1 MRRENMMNWT
11 VTSLYLSEQNKKPK
25 AMKLSR
31 HTNCCTA
38 KHVHRSLVCTLS
50 FGTAELVD
58 ATTVSND
65 QPVGNTSTPSEPLTF
80 EVNCCRMHVPDRV
93 KSSFVIFQR
102 HSVQMSKINPVW
114 HRMLYS
120 CTNRATVGVKGLM
133 LTLRHVLHS
142 TMCETV
148 T

>member
-1 MRRENMMNWT
+1 
-11 VTSLYLSEQNKKPK
+11 
-25 AMKLSR
+25 MKLSR

-65 QPVGNTSTPSEPLTF
+65 QPVGNTSTPSEPLSF
-80 EVNCCRMHVPDRV
+80 EVNCCRMHPVPDRV

-102 HSVQMSKINPVW
+102 PVVFKCQKLTQSGTGCFIAVPIGQQWASK
-114 HRMLYS
+114 
-120 CTNRATVGVKGLM
+120 G
-133 LTLRHVLHS
+133 
-142 TMCETV
+142 
-148 T
+148 